1 MQAADAEKARL
12 AERASEMT
20 DGAVHAATQR
30 DALLAHLLKAY
41 NVSLP
46 DMQAGTIERRLED
59 PELPEPVK
67 ELLSI
72 RLQASGTSVSKYKAF
87 ARHIQ
92 RRSTARHVVV
102 RRRQPH
108 QSLGRPACAVAE
120 PEPRSEVPQESVR
133 LRR

>member
-1 MQAADAEKARL
+1 MP
-12 AERASEMT
+12 
-20 DGAVHAATQR
+20 TQR

-72 RLQASGTSVSKYKAF
+72 RLQTSGTTSASTRLFCAPHPATVDCA
-87 ARHIQ
+87 ARC
-92 RRSTARHVVV
+92 SSEA
-102 RRRQPH
+102 
-108 QSLGRPACAVAE
+108 PAAPIVGQAGLCSC
-120 PEPRSEVPQESVR
+120 RT
-133 LRR
+133 